1 MSGYC
6 MWRSHLGSFLE
17 MGFWKCA
24 QWLMLSLQLRVK
36 LDGVDP
42 VADRRTAA
50 SAIQLSSAIG
60 TLAWPIC
67 WLTMVRRPVGN
78 RSAAHRR
85 KDTVFKL
92 QPFSA
97 LATRDL
103 QIAVLMQ
110 TLR

>member
-1 MSGYC
+1 
-6 MWRSHLGSFLE
+6 
-17 MGFWKCA
+17 
-24 QWLMLSLQLRVK
+24 
-36 LDGVDP
+36 
-42 VADRRTAA
+42 
-50 SAIQLSSAIG
+50 
-60 TLAWPIC
+60 
-67 WLTMVRRPVGN
+67 MVRRPVGN